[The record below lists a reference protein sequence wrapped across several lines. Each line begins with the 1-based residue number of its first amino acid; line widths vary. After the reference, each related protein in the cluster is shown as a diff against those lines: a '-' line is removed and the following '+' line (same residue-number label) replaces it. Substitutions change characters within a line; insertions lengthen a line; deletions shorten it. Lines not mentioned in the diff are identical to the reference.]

1 MTISKL
7 LTAAASM
14 GAALCVYGGPA
25 ADTGARPGDDALT
38 CAQIHAQATAETERE
53 EEERAR
59 KREEIRAQSRAGA
72 ALLVGAT
79 LAGGLGGTGQAANA
93 AAQAGADR
101 SIAMLSPP
109 PSNPRMDHL
118 KQLWAQKRCVQK

>member
-1 MTISKL
+1 MTMSRFLI
-7 LTAAASM
+7 AAASM
-14 GAALCVYGGPA
+14 GAALCVYGAPA

-53 EEERAR
+53 QERAR
-59 KREEIRAQSRAGA
+59 KREEMRAQNRAGA

-118 KQLWAQKRCVQK
+118 KQIWAQKRCVQK